1 MAIINESAARIAK
14 ELSSFSDYVEGSAT
28 ASYNAQC
35 AKAAAILEQ
44 VKPKCA
50 TADQRE
56 RAEWLYNRYC
66 AVLAEAINRENEI
79 GTRCPSVLICGP
91 ANFPVHKKEK
101 QVAAWDANRENFR
114 KAEHYLQMLKR
125 AHTFA
130 VKSDDPEVLDYLH
143 AKLDQLQTAHQTMKD
158 ANAYYR
164 KHKTLDDCP
173 GITEKTRNW
182 LENGHAFASGSP
194 LSVYGCPFP
203 SYELQNSNATIKR
216 VKERIAQLEAAK
228 AAQPVED
235 EHDGYTYRE
244 NTEAMRV
251 QFLFDGKPDDETR
264 TLLKRNGFKWA
275 RRRELGSASSTTMA
289 SMPLTASWRF
299 WTASSKTD
307 ALTGL
312 HRKAAPSQPARATP
326 AASPGIYIPRPANL
340 KTRISTGTSKCT
352 SLWRYLHETQG
363 NPHS

>member
-1 MAIINESAARIAK
+1 MAIINEENARIAK
-14 ELSSFSDYVEGSAT
+14 QLSSFFDYVEGSAT

-35 AKAAAILEQ
+35 AEAAAILEQ
-44 VKPKCA
+44 VKPKYA

-91 ANFPVHKKEK
+91 ANFPVRKKQK
-101 QVAAWDANRENFR
+101 QVAAWDANLENFR
-114 KAEHYLQMLKR
+114 KADHYLQMLKR
-125 AHTFA
+125 AHTLA
-130 VKSDDPEVLDYLH
+130 VKSDDPEALDYLR

-164 KHKTLDDCP
+164 KHKTLDGCP
-173 GITEKTRNW
+173 GITAKTRDW

-203 SYELQNSNATIKR
+203 AYELQNSNASIKR
-216 VKERIAQLEAAK
+216 AKDRIAKLEAAK

-244 NTEAMRV
+244 NAEAMRV
-251 QFLFDGKPDDETR
+251 QFQFDGKPDDETR
-264 TLLKRNGFKWA
+264 ALLKRNGFRW
-275 RRRELGSASSTTMA
+275 
-289 SMPLTASWRF
+289 
-299 WTASSKTD
+299 
-307 ALTGL
+307 
-312 HRKAAPSQPARATP
+312 APSLGVWQRQLNDNGKY
-326 AASPGIYIPRPANL
+326 AAHRVMEVLDG
-340 KTRISTGTSKCT
+340 
-352 SLWRYLHETQG
+352 QQ
-363 NPHS
+363 